1 MSQSFK
7 ADYTQNHPTSFDTNY
22 HGQSASYSRD
32 SQYAGQHTQHES
44 ESKYSSAATY
54 VANDDG
60 LMPSYSSK
68 QNLLDD
74 PQSRYISVDP
84 ESQNPKASNLQPL
97 GSIFLSVLAS
107 YLCSYIPFQIT
118 RTLQSQ

>member
-7 ADYTQNHPTSFDTNY
+7 ADYTQNHPTSFDTSY
-22 HGQSASYSRD
+22 HGQSASHSRD

-44 ESKYSSAATY
+44 ESKHSSTATY

-74 PQSRYISVDP
+74 PQSRYVSADP
-84 ESQNPKASNLQPL
+84 EGQNPKALNLQPL
-97 GSIFLSVLAS
+97 GSISFPVLVA
-107 YLCSYIPFQIT
+107 YLY
-118 RTLQSQ
+118 